1 MGSGGGGGGGG
12 MQMMMMMLMMQQMEE
27 QKRQQEAQMRAQQ
40 LAASQKAENQ
50 NYQRYQDQLTNQN
63 KKVGDQWDLY
73 NANMDKILKL
83 NPGYNAHKRYTFNPY
98 TINPEYRKSTTQ
110 QEADANTDLLNK
122 WYSDVDRQSLDD
134 YNMAKSQ
141 YDASKTWLADVQAQK
156 DAEGRVLGNAPPG
169 TWGAGGG
176 MVSGGAGADSQQD
189 PNAAAG
195 MNVGEM
201 GAANPDVY
209 NIAGGPTS
217 AGASSSGGQSG
228 SNVGMGGGL
237 SGSGFL
243 GDAGGSEQSSP
254 LAGMFGQAIGMGS
267 GPKNQGAGAGIF

>member
-176 MVSGGAGADSQQD
+176 MVSGGAGADAQKTD

-195 MNVGEM
+195 SAIGEL
-201 GAANPDVY
+201 GAVDPDIY
-209 NIAGGPTS
+209 NIAGGPSS
-217 AGASSSGGQSG
+217 AGASSSGGQAG

-243 GDAGGSEQSSP
+243 SDSGSPSSS
-254 LAGMFGQAIGMGS
+254 LAGLMGQAIGGGAS
-267 GPKNQGAGAGIF
+267 NPNKTGAGASIF

>member
-50 NYQRYQDQLTNQN
+50 NYQRYQDQLTAQN

-156 DAEGRVLGNAPPG
+156 DAEGRILGNAPPG

-176 MVSGGAGADSQQD
+176 MVSGGAGADSQQN
-189 PNAAAG
+189 PNASAG
-195 MNVGEM
+195 TNIGGES
-201 GAANPDVY
+201 GALPDVY

-217 AGASSSGGQSG
+217 AGASSTGGLSG

-237 SGSGFL
+237 AGSGFL
-243 GDAGGSEQSSP
+243 NDSGPSDTLGS
-254 LAGMFGQAIGMGS
+254 LASVMGQAVNGPTTSRTGS
-267 GPKNQGAGAGIF
+267 GSSIF